1 MVTISENK
9 KPKLWNYASAQLQYA
24 ITYVIVTLFVLLFLN
39 VYCAQA
45 NEHLF
50 RQSKFI
56 SLQERAQL
64 TASEIAATGRINEA
78 NASSIAIRTGA
89 RLARVVVTDHNGNIV
104 YDSTQYSD
112 REAPP
117 PTEALDV
124 LFGESPFTWYYE
136 RGVMRAAIAVPI
148 YMEGQICGSVYML
161 EIDKNDG
168 KLLLSLYRNIL
179 TTTLILGAFL
189 ILFSIFYV
197 RRYGRRLKKIMSS
210 MRIIQ
215 DGDFSHKIEMGG
227 HDELTFLAEE
237 FNYLTERLQ
246 ISENKRRQFV
256 SDASHELKTPLA
268 SIKLLSDSILQYDM
282 DMETVREFAGDI
294 GDETDRLTRM
304 TMKLLALTKDEG
316 NTAIDEAEIIYM
328 APTVE
333 RVVKMLEG
341 IAIMNRIKIDIDL
354 SQDAPVL
361 IQEDDLYQITFNLV
375 ENGIKY
381 NIPGGTL
388 HISLHQQEDSVTL
401 RVTDTGVGIPPDAL
415 EHVFER
421 FYRVDKA
428 RSRQTGGSGL
438 GLAIVRTMVERNNGE
453 IHLQSTVGKGTTFT
467 VSFPCF
473 DLCDFPEDNLE
484 ISISEDQECDLFL
497 GM

>member
-1 MVTISENK
+1 MVTISESK
-9 KPKLWNYASAQLQYA
+9 KPKLWTYASAQLQYA
-24 ITYVIVTLFVLLFLN
+24 VTYVIITLFVLLFLN
-39 VYCAQA
+39 IYCAQA
-45 NEHLF
+45 NEFLF

-56 SLQERAQL
+56 SLQERANL
-64 TASEIAATGRINEA
+64 TASEIAATGQINA
-78 NASSIAIRTGA
+78 DTASSIAFRTGS
-89 RLARVVVTDHNGNIV
+89 RLARVVVTDYNGNIL
-104 YDSTQYSD
+104 YDSTRLSD
-112 REAPP
+112 
-117 PTEALDV
+117 TEASTPSEVFDV

-136 RGVMRAAIAVPI
+136 KGVMRAAIAVPI
-148 YMEGQICGSVYML
+148 YMDGQICGSVYML
-161 EIDKNDG
+161 EVDNNDG

-179 TTTLILGAFL
+179 TTTLVLGAFL
-189 ILFSIFYV
+189 VIFSIFYV
-197 RRYGRRLKKIMSS
+197 RRYGRRLKKIMTS

-215 DGDFSHKIEMGG
+215 EGDFSHKIEMGG
-227 HDELTFLAEE
+227 NDELAFLSKE

-246 ISENKRRQFV
+246 ISESKRRQFV

-282 DMETVREFAGDI
+282 DMATVREFAGDI

-341 IAIMNRIKIDIDL
+341 IAKVNHITINMDL
-354 SQDAPVL
+354 AEDAPVL

-381 NIPGGTL
+381 NVPGGSL
-388 HISLHQQEDSVTL
+388 NISLHQQEDMTIL

-428 RSRQTGGSGL
+428 RSRQSGGSGL

-467 VSFPCF
+467 VAFPCF
-473 DLCDFPEDNLE
+473 DLSDFPEDEFE
-484 ISISEDQECDLFL
+484 IATSEDEPCDLSL